1 MKIRARAAKAN
12 WFSKKNGLVKV
23 KAKLRSGLEDK
34 IAAQL
39 DEAGVKYTYETL
51 KVPYSIPH
59 TYNPDFI
66 LDNGIIVEGKGLFD
80 SADRTKHLAVKK
92 QHPELDVRF
101 VFTRSASPL
110 YKGSKST
117 YATWCEKHGFKY
129 ADKLIPA
136 EWLAEPK
143 RESK

>member
-1 MKIRARAAKAN
+1 V
-12 WFSKKNGLVKV
+12 VKV

-39 DEAGVKYTYETL
+39 EELAVEYEYEKLRLKYQIEHEYR
-51 KVPYSIPH
+51 
-59 TYNPDFI
+59 PDFQ
-66 LDNGIIVEGKGLFD
+66 LPNGIIVEGKGLFT
-80 SADRTKHLAVKK
+80 SEDRSKHLAVKK
-92 QHPELDVRF
+92 AHPHLDVRF
-101 VFTRSASPL
+101 VFTRSSSPL

-117 YATWCEKHGFKY
+117 YASWCIKNGYPY
-129 ADKLIPA
+129 ADKLIPL